1 MSIIIHPQVLR
12 VRDFRTFTSEQTLT
26 FHDAGPLLG
35 VVGGVNEVEP
45 DLGANGT
52 GKSTVWDAL
61 SWCLFGKTVR
71 GVRGSA
77 VIPWEQ
83 EECATR
89 VEFTFR
95 RNGERLTV
103 ARTMNPNTLKVYRDL
118 PGTTAKTSGHLG
130 ENVGQE
136 TVNELVGLTWPMF
149 VSTVVRGQFD
159 KSFLDETP
167 KGKLAFLSQALD
179 LSVWEDAA
187 DMATAEKKSL
197 KDTATKQAQDL
208 ARAEG
213 AMEAAQTAL
222 DEIEKAVAEEEALE
236 AARSQAHLNRAHEF
250 DLKWKSAQDELIA
263 AEEERASLS
272 EELKYCQDMLA
283 AREADLALATSALPA
298 LVADHA
304 RALEVSRAADHAL
317 SMLEGDS
324 GSCGTCGSELGP
336 EAAQRLSKAAESAR
350 LDLATAGHRLARR
363 QSDADDLEV
372 EARLSKE
379 HVKTSEA
386 ALAKVER
393 AMGPIRGAMA
403 KYSERANNEVALSKG
418 GPAASARQLQGAEE
432 RVRAAALEVQE
443 LSDAHAATGR
453 ELTRADFWSKGF
465 GDVRLW
471 LLRGALDELEALV
484 NSHTLALGLRGWRV
498 AFDVERSTKSG
509 GIAKGFTALITSP
522 TTSEP
527 VPYESWSGG
536 ELQRL
541 KVAVQAALI
550 DLIRSR
556 TGGGWRFEV
565 WDEPTQHLSQTG
577 ITDLISFLRDRSRTQ
592 NLEVWVVDHRTL
604 TDGSFQSQITV
615 TKKDSGSRLARRAR

>member
-1 MSIIIHPQVLR
+1 MSIVIHPQVLR
-12 VRDFRTFTSEQTLT
+12 IRDFRTFTAEQTLT
-26 FHDAGPLLG
+26 FHDSGPLLG

-52 GKSTVWDAL
+52 GKSTLWDAL

-83 EECATR
+83 EEAATR

-95 RNGERLTV
+95 RNGERITV
-103 ARTMNPNTLKVYRDL
+103 ARTMAPNTLKVYRDV
-118 PGTTAKTSGHLG
+118 PGVTAKTSGLVG
-130 ENVGQE
+130 ENVGQD
-136 TVNELVGLTWPMF
+136 TVDELVGLTWPMF

-197 KDTATKQAQDL
+197 KDKGTQQARDL

-213 AMEAAQTAL
+213 ALEAAQTAL
-222 DEIEKAVAEEEALE
+222 DEIQKFVKDEEDREAL
-236 AARSQAHLNRAHEF
+236 RVQAHLTRAHEF
-250 DLKWKSAQDELIA
+250 DLQWKSAQDELIA
-263 AEEERASLS
+263 AEAERTATT
-272 EELKYCQDMLA
+272 EELNAHLA
-283 AREADLALATSALPA
+283 ELAGLEADQAKAREAMAELSARHTTLLAASG
-298 LVADHA
+298 
-304 RALEVSRAADHAL
+304 AAEHGV
-317 SMLEGDS
+317 SMLEGAG
-324 GSCGTCGSELGP
+324 GSCGTCGSELD
-336 EAAQRLSKAAESAR
+336 EKAAQRLRDTAQKALLNLTESGHRMAR
-350 LDLATAGHRLARR
+350 KEALLEEVGDCVEACKAQVKSVEGDLAGI
-363 QSDADDLEV
+363 
-372 EARLSKE
+372 
-379 HVKTSEA
+379 
-386 ALAKVER
+386 ER
-393 AMGPIRGAMA
+393 DMTRIRGLMVKHSSA
-403 KYSERANNEVALSKG
+403 ANNEVALSKG
-418 GPAASARQLQGAEE
+418 TAAPSARQLDGAEG

-443 LSDAHAATGR
+443 LSDAHAATSR

-498 AFDVERSTKSG
+498 AFDVERETKSG

-565 WDEPTQHLSQTG
+565 WDEPTQHLSSTG
-577 ITDLISFLRDRSRTQ
+577 ISDLINFLRDRSRTQ

-615 TKKDSGSRLARRAR
+615 TKKDSGSRVGRKAR